1 MEDNNN
7 EMSVP
12 HGGHPS
18 NVPAGGGIPLAVGTG
33 SVVPNN
39 MTLLA
44 QLREKYEDLPGELVR
59 RILEQ
64 VWVVKGCRHK
74 LFHFFAL
81 ITLMMV
87 ALSGYML

>member
-1 MEDNNN
+1 
-7 EMSVP
+7 MSVP

-64 VWVVKGCRHK
+64 VGDGQGVGSQVIP
-74 LFHFFAL
+74 FFEPTYA
-81 ITLMMV
+81 TCTV
-87 ALSGYML
+87 GSYASLSVCCL